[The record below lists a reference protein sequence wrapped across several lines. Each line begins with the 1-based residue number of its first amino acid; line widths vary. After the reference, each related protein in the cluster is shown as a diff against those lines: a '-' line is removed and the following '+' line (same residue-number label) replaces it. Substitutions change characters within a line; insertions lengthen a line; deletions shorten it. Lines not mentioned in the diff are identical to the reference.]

1 VSDIRVASRATQ
13 GVKLVALDDKD
24 IVQAVARVIP
34 DDKEGTAETPGT
46 PTTESDADASGELDL
61 NG

>member
-1 VSDIRVASRATQ
+1 M
-13 GVKLVALDDKD
+13 KLVALDDKD

-34 DDKEGTAETPGT
+34 DDKEGAGELPGT
-46 PTTESDADASGELDL
+46 PSIPLDADASGELDL